1 MITRNLYHATISR
14 FNNCLTFYDNVESNS
29 STVHRGSSI
38 LYEKRKKE
46 RKKEKFEI
54 IWIREFGFVRKDE
67 NGHGCLILFFI
78 ETIVATS
85 WMDIWS
91 HKFRQ
96 PTLNPVKE
104 MNIEERKD
112 GELMVTNGWVCA
124 QLRFYWKAGEKSGQI
139 LGGTRLERGNYRRK
153 DELVS
158 RDLRASNVEIFFK
171 PCFF

>member
-1 MITRNLYHATISR
+1 MITRISR
-14 FNNCLTFYDNVESNS
+14 HDIEIQQLLDFLRGIKFIDCS
-29 STVHRGSSI
+29 SRIVNFVW
-38 LYEKRKKE
+38 KKKKKKKE
-46 RKKEKFEI
+46 EKFET

-91 HKFRQ
+91 HKFRR

>member
-1 MITRNLYHATISR
+1 
-14 FNNCLTFYDNVESNS
+14 
-29 STVHRGSSI
+29 
-38 LYEKRKKE
+38 
-46 RKKEKFEI
+46 
-54 IWIREFGFVRKDE
+54 
-67 NGHGCLILFFI
+67 
-78 ETIVATS
+78 
-85 WMDIWS
+85 
-91 HKFRQ
+91 
-96 PTLNPVKE
+96 

-171 PCFF
+171 LCFFKTRNHFSISVPIEDFFIF